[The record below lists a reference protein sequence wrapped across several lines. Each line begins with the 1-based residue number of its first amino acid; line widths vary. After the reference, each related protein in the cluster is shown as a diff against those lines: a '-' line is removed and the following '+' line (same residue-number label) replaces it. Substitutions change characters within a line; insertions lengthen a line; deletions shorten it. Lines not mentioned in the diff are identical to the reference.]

1 MENIN
6 KENEVK
12 NNEINSEKK
21 EEKIEENNNKEL
33 INDNIK
39 IDDEIN
45 LNINIEKLLNDNK
58 DQNLN
63 EINNNNNI
71 NNQNEISTSNI
82 NDKALIDITQNEN
95 KNTIEQNSI
104 EKNKGNEKEDI
115 DKDFLDINIK
125 NDIEVEE
132 EISNI
137 ILNQSKLNENEKEN
151 ENKEIKD
158 DNNNDEKINDKNINM
173 NEDINKENN
182 DKDEII
188 NLLKKQNN
196 DLEKE
201 ISDLKNELKIQSN
214 ELTEANNEVIE
225 YKNQYNEEKNMNF
238 VLQKKI
244 KDLNTKIQLKT
255 IEEMT
260 KNGKININNNINN
273 ININANINSYK
284 KKDKEKDNDK
294 DNKANE
300 NNKNENENENENE
313 NNEKNDNE
321 AITPDKYIIIKSCQ
335 LNHEFKWYLLKNK
348 FKNLNNEN
356 LSPLLMSLKKHR
368 KRDNKEDQ
376 ANSLDNSNDNN
387 ISYSDFV
394 WVPAKNKKELEEFG
408 ELPMSESFEREKIIR
423 QLESNIKILENKCKK
438 REREYNLL
446 NMNYSK
452 LVYRNKNEK
461 VDKLIETIERL
472 RNENKNLNIRLASY
486 SSRRHFIGL
495 SFIEQDENDSSFIED
510 KCLEDILDELN
521 NNEENDNYNENYNY
535 IYNKNNNNNNNYY
548 YYQRQHRNS
557 EYNRGGVRYV
567 GDFKDKMYYNTANK
581 FYPMD
586 MRKSSYKK
594 IVNSNENRHKE
605 GVSIQNLKSSIDT
618 LMTQIEP
625 SQSARSMFANILR
638 QLGCSDE
645 DIYKLI
651 GNYRGVISIPYA
663 NLKNRK

>member
-1 MENIN
+1 
-6 KENEVK
+6 V
-12 NNEINSEKK
+12 
-21 EEKIEENNNKEL
+21 
-33 INDNIK
+33 
-39 IDDEIN
+39 
-45 LNINIEKLLNDNK
+45 
-58 DQNLN
+58 
-63 EINNNNNI
+63 
-71 NNQNEISTSNI
+71 
-82 NDKALIDITQNEN
+82 
-95 KNTIEQNSI
+95 
-104 EKNKGNEKEDI
+104 
-115 DKDFLDINIK
+115 
-125 NDIEVEE
+125 
-132 EISNI
+132 
-137 ILNQSKLNENEKEN
+137 N
-151 ENKEIKD
+151 ENKEIKE
-158 DNNNDEKINDKNINM
+158 DNNDEIKNDKNLNMNMNVKDDINKESNDKDEKIN
-173 NEDINKENN
+173 
-182 DKDEII
+182 
-188 NLLKKQNN
+188 LLQKQNN
-196 DLEKE
+196 ELEKE

-273 ININANINSYK
+273 ININTNINSYK
-284 KKDKEKDNDK
+284 KKEKDK

-300 NNKNENENENENE
+300 NNKNENENEKEIE
-313 NNEKNDNE
+313 NNNKEKNDNE
-321 AITPDKYIIIKSCQ
+321 AVTPDNYIIIKSCQ

-348 FKNLNNEN
+348 YKNLNNEN
-356 LSPLLMSLKKHR
+356 FSPLLMSLKKHR

-376 ANSLDNSNDNN
+376 DNSLDNSNDNN

-408 ELPMSESFEREKIIR
+408 ELPMSESFEREKVIR

-461 VDKLIETIERL
+461 VEKLIETIERL

-548 YYQRQHRNS
+548 YL
-557 EYNRGGVRYV
+557 
-567 GDFKDKMYYNTANK
+567 K
-581 FYPMD
+581 
-586 MRKSSYKK
+586 RK
-594 IVNSNENRHKE
+594 
-605 GVSIQNLKSSIDT
+605 
-618 LMTQIEP
+618 
-625 SQSARSMFANILR
+625 
-638 QLGCSDE
+638 
-645 DIYKLI
+645 
-651 GNYRGVISIPYA
+651 
-663 NLKNRK
+663 

>member
-1 MENIN
+1 
-6 KENEVK
+6 
-12 NNEINSEKK
+12 
-21 EEKIEENNNKEL
+21 
-33 INDNIK
+33 
-39 IDDEIN
+39 
-45 LNINIEKLLNDNK
+45 
-58 DQNLN
+58 
-63 EINNNNNI
+63 
-71 NNQNEISTSNI
+71 
-82 NDKALIDITQNEN
+82 
-95 KNTIEQNSI
+95 
-104 EKNKGNEKEDI
+104 
-115 DKDFLDINIK
+115 
-125 NDIEVEE
+125 
-132 EISNI
+132 
-137 ILNQSKLNENEKEN
+137 
-151 ENKEIKD
+151 
-158 DNNNDEKINDKNINM
+158 M
-173 NEDINKENN
+173 NEDVNKENN

-273 ININANINSYK
+273 ININTNINSYK
-284 KKDKEKDNDK
+284 KKEKDK
-294 DNKANE
+294 DNKPNE
-300 NNKNENENENENE
+300 NNKNENENENK
-313 NNEKNDNE
+313 EKNDNE
-321 AITPDKYIIIKSCQ
+321 DVTPDNYIIVKSCQ
-335 LNHEFKWYLLKNK
+335 LNREFKWYLLKNK
-348 FKNLNNEN
+348 LKNLNNEN
-356 LSPLLMSLKKHR
+356 VSPLLMSLKKHK

-376 ANSLDNSNDNN
+376 ANSLDNSNENN

-408 ELPMSESFEREKIIR
+408 ELPMSESFEREKVIR

-495 SFIEQDENDSSFIED
+495 SFIEQDENDSSFVED

-535 IYNKNNNNNNNYY
+535 NYNKNNNNNYY
-548 YYQRQHRNS
+548 YYQQQHHRNT
-557 EYNRGGVRYV
+557 EYNRGGVRYA
-567 GDFKDKMYYNTANK
+567 GGFKDKMYYSTANK

-594 IVNSNENRHKE
+594 IINSNENRHKE

>member
-1 MENIN
+1 M
-6 KENEVK
+6 
-12 NNEINSEKK
+12 
-21 EEKIEENNNKEL
+21 
-33 INDNIK
+33 
-39 IDDEIN
+39 
-45 LNINIEKLLNDNK
+45 
-58 DQNLN
+58 
-63 EINNNNNI
+63 
-71 NNQNEISTSNI
+71 
-82 NDKALIDITQNEN
+82 
-95 KNTIEQNSI
+95 
-104 EKNKGNEKEDI
+104 
-115 DKDFLDINIK
+115 
-125 NDIEVEE
+125 
-132 EISNI
+132 
-137 ILNQSKLNENEKEN
+137 
-151 ENKEIKD
+151 
-158 DNNNDEKINDKNINM
+158 
-173 NEDINKENN
+173 
-182 DKDEII
+182 
-188 NLLKKQNN
+188 KKQNK

-214 ELTEANNEVIE
+214 ELAEANNEVIE
-225 YKNQYNEEKNMNF
+225 YKNQFNEEKNMNF

-284 KKDKEKDNDK
+284 KKEKDKDKE
-294 DNKANE
+294 NKPNE
-300 NNKNENENENENE
+300 NNKNENENDNENDNDKE
-313 NNEKNDNE
+313 NKEKNDNE
-321 AITPDKYIIIKSCQ
+321 AVTPENYIIVKSCQ

-348 FKNLNNEN
+348 YKNLNNEN
-356 LSPLLMSLKKHR
+356 YSPLLMSLKKHR
-368 KRDNKEDQ
+368 KRDNKEEQ
-376 ANSLDNSNDNN
+376 GNSLDNSNDNN

-394 WVPAKNKKELEEFG
+394 WVPAKNKKELEDFG
-408 ELPMSESFEREKIIR
+408 ELPMSESFEREKVIR

-461 VDKLIETIERL
+461 VNKLIETIERL

-495 SFIEQDENDSSFIED
+495 SFIEQDENDESFIED

-521 NNEENDNYNENYNY
+521 NKEENDNYNENYNY
-535 IYNKNNNNNNNYY
+535 NYNNNNNNNINYY
-548 YYQRQHRNS
+548 YYQQPHQHRNS
-557 EYNRGGVRYV
+557 EYSKGGIRYV
-567 GDFKDKMYYNTANK
+567 GGPKDKMYYNTTNK

-594 IVNSNENRHKE
+594 IINSNENRHKE
-605 GVSIQNLKSSIDT
+605 GGVSIQNLKSSIDT